1 MMFISMRIDNP
12 AQVLRKEEGC
22 LFAIKPVLWLSH
34 PVRIGYG
41 FFFFFGFSYGDYSFG
56 RALKTTVGRGEEA
69 GLKDRINRGSVAV
82 DKRRGN
88 RETEVFSCSGNI
100 PFLRCL
106 LFLFMAEG
114 QVKQSIALKRASCP
128 GYIVPD

>member
-1 MMFISMRIDNP
+1 MLSNQCFGYLILLELDMF
-12 AQVLRKEEGC
+12 
-22 LFAIKPVLWLSH
+22 
-34 PVRIGYG
+34 